1 MCLLA
6 ATIRNPPTYEY
17 LMTLLRAS
25 TRIVH
30 EDVTAWAAD
39 VAGPQRYRYE
49 YRDSIRILALR
60 AAIHVQ

>member
-1 MCLLA
+1 
-6 ATIRNPPTYEY
+6 
-17 LMTLLRAS
+17 MTLLRAS

-39 VAGPQRYRYE
+39 VAGQQRYRYE